1 MRKLTI
7 CENISLDSVIQHS
20 TDENNFPYTEWTVP
34 YRTPEGRDLV
44 AAVYGET
51 PDLLLGRHT
60 YDEWSGLWPKM
71 SNNPMADRINAATK
85 YVVTH
90 WPDSLEWGP
99 VEAVGPDLVEGV
111 RRIKAQDGPNL
122 VLCGSSTLT
131 SPLLEHGLVDEVL
144 LVVYPVLL
152 GTGKRFFREG
162 TPPRT
167 FELLST
173 KTTRTGVLLNHY
185 KVVGPLK
192 VG

>member
-44 AAVYGET
+44 AATYGEK
-51 PDLLLGRHT
+51 PDLLLGRRT
-60 YDEWSGLWPKM
+60 YDEWSNLWPKATG
-71 SNNPMADRINAATK
+71 NPMADRINTATK
-85 YVVTH
+85 YVMTH
-90 WPDSLEWGP
+90 EPDSLAWGP
-99 VEAVGPDLVEGV
+99 FEAVGPDLVEGV
-111 RRIKAQDGPNL
+111 RRIKSQDGPDL

-131 SPLLEHGLVDEVL
+131 SPLLQHGLVDEVL

-152 GTGKRFFREG
+152 GIGKRFFTEG
-162 TPPRT
+162 TPPHT
-167 FELLST
+167 FELLNT

-185 KVVGPLK
+185 KVAGPLK
-192 VG
+192 IG

>member
-90 WPDSLEWGP
+90 RTDSLEWGP
-99 VEAVGPDLVEGV
+99 VEAVGPDLAEGV
-111 RRIKAQDGPNL
+111 RRIKSQAGADL

-152 GTGKRFFREG
+152 GAGKRFFREG